1 MSDRREGEGE
11 EIEQASVSLSRFL
24 RQVSEVV
31 KAVPAQWVRIE
42 IAQLQVHASSGHI
55 YMEGVEHDEAGR
67 EIAKCRLT
75 LWRGQR
81 MAVEGKFEAAT
92 GSKLVKGMKIL
103 GLLRPVFH
111 EQYGFTVVLEDVDPN
126 FTLGD
131 MQRKLRM
138 IRETLTRERVID
150 ANRSLPMPSDYT
162 VVCVISPDGAAGLG
176 DFMEVAG
183 RLSRYGLCK
192 FHQRSA
198 LFQGTEAPNQ
208 IHALLE
214 RLMGGL
220 AKGHQVDTVV
230 ILRGG
235 GSAADLAWLNDLD
248 LARAICNMPIPV
260 YTAIGHE
267 RDRTILD
274 EVAKCAFDTPSK
286 AALHIE
292 EIIVANARYAERQW
306 REIRQRAE
314 SELRLMEAA
323 LANNR
328 QQLADRA
335 CQVLNAGVTT
345 ISYRRE
351 QVANHAQHSIERISG
366 QLRER
371 TVGLGR
377 LASGKLAMLESQIA
391 RNLVA
396 IRSLPWRHLDKAAAT
411 VSQQRLHYDHL
422 PVRVLNRG
430 EASVRRLAAL
440 LLGIGP
446 AATMRRG
453 FALIRKLDG
462 TVATKTEQIAVEETF
477 RVEMSD
483 GVIDARRTK

>member
-1 MSDRREGEGE
+1 MSICKIKTE
-11 EIEQASVSLSRFL
+11 EKIEQSSISLSHFL
-24 RQVSEVV
+24 CQVSEVV
-31 KAVPAQWVRIE
+31 KAVSAQWVRIE
-42 IAQLQVHASSGHI
+42 IAQLQIHASSGHI
-55 YMEGVEHDEAGR
+55 YIEGVEHDDSGR

-75 LWRGQR
+75 LWRGKR
-81 MAVEGKFEAAT
+81 TTIEGKFEAVT

-103 GLLRPVFH
+103 GLLRPGFH
-111 EQYGFTVVLEDVDPN
+111 EQYGFAAVLEDIDPN

-138 IRETLTRERVID
+138 IRETLTNERVID
-150 ANRSLPMPSDYT
+150 SNRSLTTPRDYT

-176 DFMEVAG
+176 DFMEVAE

-192 FHQRSA
+192 FHLRTA
-198 LFQGTEAPNQ
+198 LFQGTEASGQ

-214 RLMGGL
+214 RLMSGL

-274 EVAKCAFDTPSK
+274 EVAKRSFDTPSK

-292 EIIVANARYAERQW
+292 EIIVANASNAERQW
-306 REIRQRAE
+306 RDIRQRAE
-314 SELRLMEAA
+314 SELRLAETA
-323 LANNR
+323 LSNNR
-328 QQLADRA
+328 QKLADRA
-335 CQVLNAGVTT
+335 CQVLNAGAVT
-345 ISYRRE
+345 ISYRHE
-351 QVANHAQHSIERISG
+351 QVASCAQHAIERIAG
-366 QLRER
+366 LLCER
-371 TVGLGR
+371 AVGLSR

-391 RNLVA
+391 RNFVA
-396 IRSLPWRHLDKAAAT
+396 MRSLPWRHLNKAGAT
-411 VSQQRLHYDHL
+411 ISQRRLLYDHL
-422 PVRVLNRG
+422 PERVLNRVQ
-430 EASVRRLAAL
+430 ASMRQLAAL
-440 LLGIGP
+440 LLGVGP

-453 FALIRKLDG
+453 FALIRRLDG
-462 TVATKTEQIAVEETF
+462 AVATKIGEIAVEEPF

-483 GVIDARRTK
+483 GVIEARRTK